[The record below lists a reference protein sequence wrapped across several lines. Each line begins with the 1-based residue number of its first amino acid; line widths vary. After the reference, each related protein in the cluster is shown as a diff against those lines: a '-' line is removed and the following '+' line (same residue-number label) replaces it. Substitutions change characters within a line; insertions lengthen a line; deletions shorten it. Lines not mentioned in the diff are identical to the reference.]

1 MRAISLLMLGP
12 LHVVVQARHVVVHAR
27 HVVVQAR
34 RRAAGL
40 LGRCVRPIVHS
51 CCDSGATSAVTSA

>member
-1 MRAISLLMLGP
+1 MLGP

-34 RRAAGL
+34 RRAAAL

>member
-12 LHVVVQARHVVVHAR
+12 LHVVVQARHVVV
-27 HVVVQAR
+27 QAR
-34 RRAAGL
+34 RRAAAL
-40 LGRCVRPIVHS
+40 LGRRVRPIVHS